1 MERRERLPLFML
13 NTVLFPEQRL
23 SLRVFEARYMDMITD
38 CLKKELPFGLV
49 SIRTGAEVGDIAEPM
64 DVGTLAYIESWEMP
78 GPGLLHIVARGGQ
91 RFHIEGVEH
100 VGKLTLA
107 SVTMWEEEAATS
119 IAPEYTQLVDF
130 IRRIVDETQN
140 PIIAPPHRFDD
151 ASWVGMR
158 LAQLLPLPLT
168 RKQAWLEQR
177 DPLARLESIQR
188 ELDKLVT
195 DKKT

>member
-23 SLRVFEARYMDMITD
+23 SLRVFEARYMDMVTD

-49 SIRTGAEVGDIAEPM
+49 SIRTGAEVGDVAEPM
-64 DVGTLAYIESWEMP
+64 DVGTLAYIDNWDMP

-107 SVTMWEEEAATS
+107 SVLMWEEEATLS

-130 IRRIVDETQN
+130 IRRIVDETQA
-140 PIIAPPHRFDD
+140 PIIALPHRFDD

-158 LAQLLPLPLT
+158 LAQLLPLPVT

-177 DPLARLESIQR
+177 DPLARLESIRR

-195 DKKT
+195 DREV

>member
-38 CLKKELPFGLV
+38 CLKKELPFGV
-49 SIRTGAEVGDIAEPM
+49 VAIRTGAEVGDIAEPM
-64 DVGTLAYIESWEMP
+64 DVGTLAHIESWEMP
-78 GPGLLHIVARGGQ
+78 GAGLLHIAVRGGR
-91 RFHIEGVEH
+91 RFHIEDVDH

-107 SVTMWEEEAATS
+107 SVILWETEAAMP
-119 IAPEYTQLVDF
+119 IAPEYMQLVDF
-130 IRRIVDETQN
+130 IRRIVNETQT
-140 PIIAPPHRFDD
+140 PIIAPPHRYDD

-158 LAQLLPLPLT
+158 LAQLLPLPVT

-177 DPLARLESIQR
+177 DPAARLESIRR

-195 DKKT
+195 DPGT

>member
-1 MERRERLPLFML
+1 MARLEHLPLFLL
-13 NTVLFPEQRL
+13 NTVLYPEQRL

-78 GPGLLHIVARGGQ
+78 GPGLLHIVARGGP
-91 RFHIEGVEH
+91 RFHIETTEH

-107 SVTMWEEEAATS
+107 SVVMWEEEAATS

-130 IRRIVDETQN
+130 IRRIVDETQT